1 VGFGHR
7 EKPQIGEEG
16 IRPLFVIASA
26 LALTWSVLL
35 SA

>member
-1 VGFGHR
+1 MGFGHR

-26 LALTWSVLL
+26 LAVAWSVLL
-35 SA
+35 TA

>member
-1 VGFGHR
+1 MGFGHR

-26 LALTWSVLL
+26 FGCVGIR
-35 SA
+35 

>member
-1 VGFGHR
+1 VSFGHR

-16 IRPLFVIASA
+16 IRPLFMVASA
-26 LALTWSVLL
+26 LALTRSVLL